1 MIFKEETIESQ
12 YLYKGK
18 ILNLRKD
25 LVHSADGGVT
35 HREIVE
41 HRGGVG
47 LAALT
52 DEGKMVLVRQ
62 YRKALSRDIL
72 EIPAGK
78 LEEGEDPSWTA
89 ARELKEETGYTA
101 GSMEFL
107 GRFYPSVGYTTECIH
122 LFLCR
127 DLTPGEPEPDDTE
140 SIETEEY
147 PLGELYQKALRGEIE
162 DGKTLAAILMVV
174 GRQHES
180 IDG

>member
-25 LVHSADGGVT
+25 LVHSASGGTT

-47 LAALT
+47 LAAIT
-52 DEGKMVLVRQ
+52 DEGRMVLVRQ

-78 LEEGEDPSWTA
+78 LELGEEPEITA
-89 ARELKEETGYTA
+89 ARELKEETGYRA

-127 DLTPGEPEPDDTE
+127 DLIPGETEFDEGE

-147 PLGELYQKALRGEIE
+147 PLEELYHKALRGEIE
-162 DGKTLAAILMVV
+162 DGKTLATILMVA

-180 IDG
+180 MD

>member
-1 MIFKEETIESQ
+1 
-12 YLYKGK
+12 
-18 ILNLRKD
+18 
-25 LVHSADGGVT
+25 
-35 HREIVE
+35 
-41 HRGGVG
+41 
-47 LAALT
+47 
-52 DEGKMVLVRQ
+52 MVLVRQ

-78 LEEGEDPSWTA
+78 LEEGEEPLWTA

-127 DLTPGEPEPDDTE
+127 DLTPGDPEPDDTE
-140 SIETEEY
+140 SMETEEY

-162 DGKTLAAILMVV
+162 DGKTLATILMVV